1 MNNEEVLPFKILGLD
16 HVAIAVKDITAW
28 KKMYLFMGAR
38 IFYETNDASPNG
50 KSSMKLCG
58 VKLGEYSI
66 ALIEGIDR
74 EEISQVS
81 AYVEAHGDHSF
92 QHIAVAVD
100 NIYAFVEWAT
110 VNNFH
115 FLGPLK
121 DRSDAFGDVKQVF
134 ARKFDKNLSPDEAPF
149 YEFVERPNQE
159 GRFIS
164 ADSFSD
170 DFAKEFFLQIEGA
183 QKGFEDAIFY
193 NIEQTLLS
201 A

>member
-1 MNNEEVLPFKILGLD
+1 MNAKEILPFKILGLD
-16 HVAIAVKDITAW
+16 HVAVAVKDITKW
-28 KKMYLFMGAR
+28 KSMYLFLGACV
-38 IFYETNDASPNG
+38 FYETNDASPQG

-58 VKLGEYSI
+58 VKLGEFSI

-74 EEISQVS
+74 EDISQVS
-81 AYVEAHGDHSF
+81 AYVAKHGDHSF

-100 NIYAFVEWAT
+100 NIRAFVDWAT
-110 VNNFH
+110 ANNFN
-115 FLGPLK
+115 FLGPVQ
-121 DRSDAFGDVKQVF
+121 DRPDAFGPVKQVF
-134 ARKFDKNLSPDEAPF
+134 ARKFDKDLPPDESPF

-183 QKGFEDAIFY
+183 QKKCENAIFY

-201 A
+201 V